1 VDDVGGPVEVMP
13 RPMRAD
19 ARRNYDRLVA
29 AAAAAFAEHGL
40 DAPLDDIAR
49 RAGVGAGTLYRHFA
63 NREALM
69 EAVYGAQVEGVC
81 ARAATLGATQPPAEA
96 LTLWLRDLVAH
107 ISAKRGLAAAIM
119 AGGGGETSP
128 AFAACK
134 SALRGAAGSLLER
147 AQAAGAV
154 RPDLSLDDLLRLMH
168 GVAVSSEYSPDGP
181 DHLIALVVDGLR
193 RYPTDQAP
201 PAG

>member
-1 VDDVGGPVEVMP
+1 VDDAGAPLVVLP

-19 ARRNYDRLVA
+19 ARRNYDRLLA
-29 AAAAAFAEHGL
+29 AATEAFAEHGL

-49 RAGVGAGTLYRHFA
+49 RAGVGAGTLYRHFP

-81 ARAATLGATQPPAEA
+81 ARAVTLAATLPPEEA
-96 LTLWLRDLVAH
+96 LTTWLDDLVAH
-107 ISAKRGLAAAIM
+107 ISARRGLAAAIM
-119 AGGGGETSP
+119 ASGGDTSP

-134 SALRGAAGSLLER
+134 SALRGAATDLLTR

-154 RPDLSLDDLLRLMH
+154 RPDLTIDDLLRLMH
-168 GVAVSSEYSPDGP
+168 GVAVSSEYAPDGP
-181 DHLIALVVDGLR
+181 GRLIAFVVDGLR
-193 RYPTDQAP
+193 QT
-201 PAG
+201 PASKK

>member
-1 VDDVGGPVEVMP
+1 MEDVGAPVEVVP

-19 ARRNYDRLVA
+19 ARRNYDRLVT
-29 AAAAAFAEHGL
+29 AAAAAFTEHGL

-69 EAVYGAQVEGVC
+69 EAVYGAQVESVC
-81 ARAATLGATQPPAEA
+81 SRAATLAATQPPAEA

-119 AGGGGETSP
+119 AGGGDTSP

-134 SALRGAAGSLLER
+134 TALRDAAGSLLDR

-154 RPDLSLDDLLRLMH
+154 RPDLTLDDLLRLMH

-181 DHLIALVVDGLR
+181 ERLITFVIDGLR
-193 RYPTDQAP
+193 RFPADPAP
-201 PAG
+201 SAG